1 MSKFVLDDGI
11 PFMARH
17 KFDEIP
23 NQSRG
28 VESDEDQVVLD
39 LSDNGSED
47 DNGFNDNPS
56 SSSNMDGEENRPL
69 LFNRRERLDVK
80 KPGPYWPQM
89 SGIDRALFENQVL
102 LSRHIFYSNIPIWTI
117 HKVTMYAKCKDQDT
131 KDNGPCTNNV
141 NTVHRC

>member
-1 MSKFVLDDGI
+1 
-11 PFMARH
+11 MARH

-28 VESDEDQVVLD
+28 LESDEDQVVLD

-47 DNGFNDNPS
+47 DNGFHDNPS
-56 SSSNMDGEENRPL
+56 SSSNMDGEESRPL

-89 SGIDRALFENQVL
+89 SGIDRALFENQVV
-102 LSRHIFYSNIPIWTI
+102 LSCHIFYIPI
-117 HKVTMYAKCKDQDT
+117 
-131 KDNGPCTNNV
+131 
-141 NTVHRC
+141 